1 MHIGAASEEHAK
13 AGLMLRRPA
22 YRRRC
27 QMNHAE
33 GATHSSRPPSPP
45 GSGSDAPEAAGQL
58 ALEWE
63 KLRFEQRKYA
73 IEVRFRRREL
83 ENDKNK
89 SALKAMIANPLTLA
103 VVAGIIT
110 LLTTIVSNY
119 FTARENRESETLKAQ
134 LAEKSAR
141 DTLQADLIKKFVES
155 PTAESV
161 RQNLRFLVD
170 AGLIPTYADN
180 IRQYLDAN
188 PGIAPRLGSGIEF
201 SPGGE
206 LVENVVKERIQTTV
220 AKYRTFLR
228 SIGFS
233 RLDENVSVFIFS
245 EDKRPPNFPSD
256 VNAFYLS
263 NTIYIHKKMIGDVSV
278 ALREYTH
285 HALFKALDFENS
297 SQDQVES
304 ALADYLPASFLN
316 SPVIGDGLGPLF
328 GRTTNYI
335 RTLAT
340 GVAYN
345 NDKSIGPVQQG
356 EAWAAALWAC
366 RTLVGQ
372 GSVDNRVLSAWRQ
385 AKIASEPDDSI
396 AGRFGKAL
404 AAAEAP
410 AGTCFVQEISRRK
423 LP

>member
-1 MHIGAASEEHAK
+1 
-13 AGLMLRRPA
+13 
-22 YRRRC
+22 
-27 QMNHAE
+27 MNHAE
-33 GATHSSRPPSPP
+33 GMTHSSRPLRLSE
-45 GSGSDAPEAAGQL
+45 SGSEMPEATGQL

-73 IEVRFRRREL
+73 LEVRFRRREL
-83 ENDKNK
+83 EKDKNR
-89 SALKAMIANPLTLA
+89 SVLKAMIGNPLTLA
-103 VVAGIIT
+103 IVGGFVT

-119 FTARENRESETLKAQ
+119 FTARESRQSEVVRAE
-134 LAEKSAR
+134 LAEKNAR
-141 DTLQADLIKKFVES
+141 ETLQADLIKKFVES
-155 PTAESV
+155 PTTEVV

-188 PGIAPRLGSGIEF
+188 PGIAPRVGSGIEF

-206 LVENVVKERIQTTV
+206 LVEDIVKARIQSTV
-220 AKYRTFLR
+220 ARYRNFLV

-233 RLDENVSVFIFS
+233 KLDENVSVFIFS
-245 EDKRPPNFPSD
+245 EDKPPPNVRPDD
-256 VNAFYLS
+256 VQLNAFYS
-263 NTIYIHKKMIGDVSV
+263 RNTIYIHKKIVGDVSV

-285 HALFKALDFENS
+285 HALSMALDFQGFA
-297 SQDQVES
+297 QDEIES

-328 GRTTNYI
+328 GLTTNYI

-340 GVAYN
+340 NVAYDN
-345 NDKSIGPVQQG
+345 NKSIPVQRRG

-366 RTLVGQ
+366 RTRVGQ
-372 GSVDNRVLSAWRQ
+372 GGVDNVILSAWRQ
-385 AKIASEPDDSI
+385 AKSASEPDDSI
-396 AGRFGKAL
+396 AARFGKAL
-404 AAAEAP
+404 AAVEP
-410 AGTCFVQEISRRK
+410 PVGTCFVQEINRRK